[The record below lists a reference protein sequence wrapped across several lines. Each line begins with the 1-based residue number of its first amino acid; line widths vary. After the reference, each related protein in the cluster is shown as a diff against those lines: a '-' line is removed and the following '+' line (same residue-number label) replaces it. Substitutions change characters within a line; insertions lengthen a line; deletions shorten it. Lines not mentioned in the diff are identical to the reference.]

1 MDLLKKAMSIAAQA
15 HNGQV
20 RKHSN
25 NIAYIVHPANVALAA
40 AQYGLPIEV
49 QAAALLHDVLEDT
62 SVTEE
67 RLRQI
72 FPACVIDLVVE
83 LTNPSHLPENKPKP
97 REERKRIDR
106 EHLSKA
112 SVYAKILKMLDRIDN
127 LRDMQGEGHSKKF
140 KRIYIQESVELY
152 KVICTAHMYV
162 SVELMAEILA
172 LESSLPRTQVDSVTP
187 R

>member
-1 MDLLKKAMSIAAQA
+1 MSIAAQA

-62 SVTEE
+62 SVNEE
-67 RLRQI
+67 QLRKI
-72 FPACVIDLVVE
+72 FPAYVIDLVVE
-83 LTNPSHLPENKPKP
+83 L
-97 REERKRIDR
+97 RIDQ
-106 EHLSKA
+106 EHLSKV

-127 LRDMQGEGHSKKF
+127 LRDMQGEGHSEKF

-152 KVICTAHMYV
+152 KVICKAHMHV
-162 SVELMAEILA
+162 AVELMAEILA
-172 LESSLPRTQVDSVTP
+172 LESSLPRTQVDSTTL